1 MWKFSNLSHF
11 VTCFMTIQ
19 IYSKYLIHNTFH
31 SVKFTIIVTVMLNF
45 ELTGICVV
53 EK

>member
-1 MWKFSNLSHF
+1 MWKFPNLSNL
-11 VTCFMTIQ
+11 VTGFMIIQ

-31 SVKFTIIVTVMLNF
+31 SVKFTMIVTVMLDF
-45 ELTGICVV
+45 ELTGLCVE